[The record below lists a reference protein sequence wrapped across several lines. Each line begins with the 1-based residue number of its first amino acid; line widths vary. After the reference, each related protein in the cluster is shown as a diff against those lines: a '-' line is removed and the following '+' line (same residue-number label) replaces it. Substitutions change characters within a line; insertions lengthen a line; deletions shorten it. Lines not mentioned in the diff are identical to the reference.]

1 MRISYPALSWAL
13 PPGLLLALLCL
24 PGPGIAGNPAVT
36 LTSGPPREVAAL
48 EKRIAQWL
56 DGYNRGDVKQMMDV
70 FSSDFTDE
78 SNDVVPS
85 VDKVQITRAFT
96 SLFAKYDAHIVGI
109 TDEIRV
115 SGDMAFDRG
124 HYTQTFTS
132 KAGGATIVQTGR
144 FLEVW
149 RREDGVWR
157 VQRLMDIHDQ
167 AR

>member
-1 MRISYPALSWAL
+1 MRSSHYVLSWAIPLVLLYL
-13 PPGLLLALLCL
+13 PA
-24 PGPGIAGNPAVT
+24 AAVADSPATVT
-36 LTSGPPREVAAL
+36 GGPPREVAAL

-56 DGYNRGDVKQMMDV
+56 EGYNRGDVKQMMDV
-70 FSSDFTDE
+70 FSSGFIDE
-78 SNDVVPS
+78 SNDVVPAA
-85 VDKVQITRAFT
+85 DKAQVTQAFT
-96 SLFAKYDAHIVGI
+96 TLFAKYDAHIVGV

-132 KAGGATIVQTGR
+132 KAGGTTITQTGR

-149 RREDGVWR
+149 KREDGVWR
-157 VQRLMDIHDQ
+157 VQHLMDIHDQ

>member
-1 MRISYPALSWAL
+1 MRIPHHVLSWAL
-13 PPGLLLALLCL
+13 PLGLLFLPAPGFADSSALT
-24 PGPGIAGNPAVT
+24 V
-36 LTSGPPREVAAL
+36 TSGPPREVAAL
-48 EKRIAQWL
+48 QKRIAQWL
-56 DGYNRGDVKQMMDV
+56 EGYNRADVKQMVDV
-70 FSSDFTDE
+70 FSADFTDE

-85 VDKVQITRAFT
+85 ANKAQVTQAFT
-96 SLFAKYDAHIVGI
+96 SLFARYDARIVGV

-115 SGDMAFDRG
+115 SGDMAYDRG

-132 KAGGATIVQTGR
+132 KAGGTTITQTGR

>member
-1 MRISYPALSWAL
+1 MRVSPHILSWAL
-13 PPGLLLALLCL
+13 PLCLLCL
-24 PGPGIAGNPAVT
+24 PLPGLADGTAPTV
-36 LTSGPPREVAAL
+36 TSGPPREVAAL

-56 DGYNRGDVKQMMDV
+56 QGYNRADVKQMMDV
-70 FSSDFTDE
+70 FSADFIDE

-85 VDKVQITRAFT
+85 VDKAQVTQAFT
-96 SLFAKYDAHIVGI
+96 SLFAKYDARITGI

-124 HYTQTFTS
+124 HYTQSFTS
-132 KAGGATIVQTGR
+132 KAGGTTITQTGR